1 MRFLLLLLALMAAG
15 PARADGFTP
24 SAEDKLVQQGKELL
38 AREYPETMRH
48 MARQDGF
55 GGPSSPPIARAMLS
69 DAPELVAAA
78 KAKMT
83 VEKLGDRMWLVRFP
97 YVNVALVETRA
108 GLLLFD
114 TGYAAIGPALV
125 ELIPTLS
132 KKPLTHIVVSHV
144 HVDHSYGW
152 PALKAKWPKVKTITS
167 DIYPAMAAKEVRL
180 GGSIGRL
187 NNQPLKLQPSTT
199 DRLPKADIL
208 VRDRLSL
215 KIGGEVFELFHAPG
229 ETEEQMWM
237 ALPGRGAIFTADYY
251 QGFLPNAGNGK
262 RIMRHVDEWAT
273 ALRSMAALKPSLLMP
288 MHGAPVSDAGEVERR
303 LTILA
308 EALEHVSAETV
319 RRLNDGER
327 RDVIAATINWPKRF
341 AEEPTLDAQY
351 NRPEDI
357 SRMVSM
363 RWTGW
368 WDGVPGHFAALPF
381 EAEAKEAIRLAG
393 GIDAL
398 DRRARELLPAN
409 PKLAARLADWAFF
422 GEPDNPAALRL
433 TVDIYMARLAEP
445 DMPVQEGLVY
455 FDQAAKARAM
465 LQQFRNQSS
474 P

>member
-1 MRFLLLLLALMAAG
+1 
-15 PARADGFTP
+15 
-24 SAEDKLVQQGKELL
+24 
-38 AREYPETMRH
+38 
-48 MARQDGF
+48 
-55 GGPSSPPIARAMLS
+55 
-69 DAPELVAAA
+69 
-78 KAKMT
+78 
-83 VEKLGDRMWLVRFP
+83 
-97 YVNVALVETRA
+97 
-108 GLLLFD
+108 
-114 TGYAAIGPALV
+114 
-125 ELIPTLS
+125 
-132 KKPLTHIVVSHV
+132 
-144 HVDHSYGW
+144 
-152 PALKAKWPKVKTITS
+152 
-167 DIYPAMAAKEVRL
+167 
-180 GGSIGRL
+180 
-187 NNQPLKLQPSTT
+187 
-199 DRLPKADIL
+199 
-208 VRDRLSL
+208 
-215 KIGGEVFELFHAPG
+215 
-229 ETEEQMWM
+229 M